1 MSDPTGDKIPSMRA
15 RLLVLAALSAGTC
28 LNAQSKLLTF
38 TANLATTQTVPPS
51 NCSVDQAACYGSATL
66 VVDTATGAFSLNLKY
81 TGAAL
86 GAMHL
91 DLGDPGTNG
100 KIQVMLEG
108 SKAVSCGTHTWCRDI
123 LMTDGYIIPMQN
135 IPDLTAGRDY
145 LVVFSSTPRPIKNPD
160 GPGAI
165 RGQLQP
171 VR

>member
-1 MSDPTGDKIPSMRA
+1 MRA
-15 RLLVLAALSAGTC
+15 RLLVLAALSTG

-38 TANLATTQTVPPS
+38 TANLTTTQTVPPS
-51 NCSVDQAACYGSATL
+51 NCSVDQAACHGTATL
-66 VVDTATGAFSLNLKY
+66 VVETTTGAFSLNLKY

-91 DLGDPGTNG
+91 DLGDPGMNG
-100 KIQVMLEG
+100 KIQLLLDG

-123 LMTDGYIIPMQN
+123 LMTDGYSIPMEN
-135 IPDLTAGRDY
+135 LPDLTAGRDY

-171 VR
+171 VH

>member
-1 MSDPTGDKIPSMRA
+1 MRA
-15 RLLVLAALSAGTC
+15 RLVVLAALSASSW
-28 LNAQSKLLTF
+28 LSAQSKLLTF
-38 TANLATTQTVPPS
+38 TANLATAETVPPS
-51 NCSVDQAACYGSATL
+51 NCSVDHAPCFGTATL

-81 TGAAL
+81 ASAAL

-91 DLGDPGTNG
+91 DLGDPGMNG

-108 SKAVSCGTHTWCRDI
+108 SKAVPCGTHTWCRDI
-123 LMTDGYIIPMQN
+123 LMTDGYIIPLQN

-145 LVVFSSTPRPIKNPD
+145 LVVFSSTPRPVKNPD
-160 GPGAI
+160 GPGAM